1 MATDPTRLR
10 AVFDTNVIV
19 AALLSRNPQSPLVE
33 LVRRWRRGEF
43 KLLYCADLLSEYQ
56 EKLTA
61 KNVQADRARRF
72 LDDLV
77 SKGTSI
83 ALTPADI
90 LPRVPNDPDD
100 DMVIACAIAGGAT
113 YLVTYDPHL
122 HALGAEYQDVC
133 ILDGLHFLYV
143 LRGDVPPEVAPPPAA
158 TVSPR

>member
-1 MATDPTRLR
+1 MATDPIRLR
-10 AVFDTNVIV
+10 VVFDTNVVV
-19 AALLSRNPQSPLVE
+19 AALLSRNPQSPLTE

-43 KLLYCADLLSEYQ
+43 EFLYCADLLSEYR

-61 KNVQADRARRF
+61 KNVQADKARRF

-83 ALTPADI
+83 VLTPADI

-100 DMVIACAIAGGAT
+100 DMVIACAIAGEAT

-122 HALGAEYQDVC
+122 HALGEEYQGVC
-133 ILDGLHFLYV
+133 ILDGLHFLYA
-143 LRGDVPPEVAPPPAA
+143 LRGDVPSEITPPPA
-158 TVSPR
+158 TISPR

>member
-1 MATDPTRLR
+1 LATDPTRLR
-10 AVFDTNVIV
+10 VVFDTNVVV
-19 AALLSRNPQSPLVE
+19 AALLSRNPQSPLTE

-43 KLLYCADLLSEYQ
+43 EFLYCADLLSEYR

-61 KNVQADRARRF
+61 KNVQADKARRF

-83 ALTPADI
+83 VLTPADI

-100 DMVIACAIAGGAT
+100 DMVIACAIAGEAT

-122 HALGAEYQDVC
+122 HALGEEYQGVC
-133 ILDGLHFLYV
+133 ILDGLHFLYA
-143 LRGDVPPEVAPPPAA
+143 LRGDVPSEITPPPA
-158 TVSPR
+158 TISPR